1 MVCCDNKDM
10 TVVYLG
16 LGSNLG
22 DREDNL
28 ARAIQGLAT
37 LGVAVD
43 AVSPLYQTAPW
54 GGVEQPD
61 FLNQVLRGKTAL
73 TPLQLAAGIKRLECE
88 LGRTKT
94 CFWGPRVIDIDI
106 LLYGEL
112 TFEAK
117 GLTIPHREI
126 CNRAFVLI
134 PLLDVAPGL
143 VLPGGLSAAAALGR
157 LPADE
162 VAGVVPYRA

>member
-1 MVCCDNKDM
+1 MACADEVR
-10 TVVYLG
+10 VYLG

-22 DREDNL
+22 DREENL
-28 ARAIQGLAT
+28 RRAIDGLCA

-43 AVSPLYQTAPW
+43 AESKVYQTAPW
-54 GGVEQPD
+54 GGVEQAD
-61 FLNQVLRGKTAL
+61 FLNMVVRGQTAL
-73 TPLQLAAGIKRLECE
+73 SPMQLMAELKRLEQRI
-88 LGRTKT
+88 GRTKT

-112 TFEAK
+112 TFAAK

-126 CNRAFVLI
+126 CNRAFVII
-134 PLLDVAPGL
+134 PLLDVAPKL
-143 VLPGGLSAAAALGR
+143 VLPGGQAVAAVLKR

-162 VAGVVPYRA
+162 RAGVVPYRA

>member
-1 MVCCDNKDM
+1 MVCAD
-10 TVVYLG
+10 TGLTEVYLG
-16 LGSNLG
+16 LGSNLRN
-22 DREDNL
+22 REANL
-28 ARAIQGLAT
+28 ARAIRGLAE

-43 AVSPLYQTAPW
+43 AESALYQTAPW
-54 GGVEQPD
+54 GGVPQPD
-61 FLNQVLRGKTAL
+61 FLNQVVRGKTAL
-73 TPLQLAAGIKRLECE
+73 SFLQLAAGIKRLECE
-88 LGRTKT
+88 LGRTRT

-112 TFEAK
+112 TFVAK

-134 PLLDVAPGL
+134 PLLDIAPRL
-143 VLPGGLSAAAALGR
+143 VLPGGLAAAAALDR

-162 VAGVVPYRA
+162 VAGVVAYRA